1 MKGLT
6 DRQLAV
12 LQFIQHHQ
20 ASHGYPPTIRE
31 IGEQLGIKST
41 NGVNDHLK
49 ALERKGMLSR
59 TGSKSRALEVL
70 SDAPS
75 RELISSA
82 PMETSIISSPHFAQE
97 DDSLSVPLLGRI
109 AAGTPIESIEME
121 ADRIRIDR
129 STLGRH
135 ARGKVFA
142 LRVKGES
149 MIGDGIL
156 DGDTVFV
163 AHGTE
168 ARDGEIAA
176 VMVDGAATVK
186 RIYRDGRNLRL
197 EPSNPTMTAIIVRP
211 EDGRDT
217 YLLGKVV
224 AVQRTLH

>member
-12 LQFIQHHQ
+12 LQFIQSHQ
-20 ASHGYPPTIRE
+20 ASQGYPPTIRE

-59 TGSKSRALEVL
+59 VGSKSRAMEVL
-70 SDAPS
+70 SDAPAL
-75 RELISSA
+75 ESA
-82 PMETSIISSPHFAQE
+82 PVTFETTIISSPKFAVE

-109 AAGTPIESIEME
+109 AAGTPIESIELE

-129 STLGRH
+129 STLGRY

-142 LRVKGES
+142 LRVKGDS

-211 EDGRDT
+211 EDGRDAS
-217 YLLGKVV
+217 LLGKVV
-224 AVQRTLH
+224 AIQRTLH

>member
-12 LQFIQHHQ
+12 LQFIQSHQ
-20 ASHGYPPTIRE
+20 ASQGYPPTSRE

-59 TGSKSRALEVL
+59 VGSKSRAMEVL
-70 SDAPS
+70 SDAPAL
-75 RELISSA
+75 ESA
-82 PMETSIISSPHFAQE
+82 PVTFETTIISSPKFAVE

-109 AAGTPIESIEME
+109 AAGTPIESIELE

-129 STLGRH
+129 STLGRY

-142 LRVKGES
+142 LRVKGDS

-211 EDGRDT
+211 EDGRDAS
-217 YLLGKVV
+217 LLGKVV
-224 AVQRTLH
+224 AIQRTLH

>member
-12 LQFIQHHQ
+12 LQFIQSHQ
-20 ASHGYPPTIRE
+20 ASQGYPPTIRE

-59 TGSKSRALEVL
+59 VGSKSRAMEVL
-70 SDAPS
+70 SDATS
-75 RELISSA
+75 RELPASDLH
-82 PMETSIISSPHFAQE
+82 TTQLISSPKFAVE

-109 AAGTPIESIEME
+109 AAGTPIESIELE

-129 STLGRH
+129 STLGRY

-142 LRVKGES
+142 LRVKGDS

-211 EDGRDT
+211 EDGRDAS
-217 YLLGKVV
+217 LLGKVI
-224 AVQRTLH
+224 AIQRTLH

>member
-1 MKGLT
+1 MTPCL
-6 DRQLAV
+6 
-12 LQFIQHHQ
+12 F
-20 ASHGYPPTIRE
+20 
-31 IGEQLGIKST
+31 
-41 NGVNDHLK
+41 
-49 ALERKGMLSR
+49 
-59 TGSKSRALEVL
+59 
-70 SDAPS
+70 
-75 RELISSA
+75 
-82 PMETSIISSPHFAQE
+82 
-97 DDSLSVPLLGRI
+97 PLLGRI
-109 AAGTPIESIEME
+109 AAGTPIESIELE

-129 STLGRH
+129 STLGRY

-142 LRVKGES
+142 LRVKGDS

-211 EDGRDT
+211 EDGRDAS
-217 YLLGKVV
+217 LLGKVV
-224 AVQRTLH
+224 AIQRTLH

>member
-6 DRQLAV
+6 ERQLAV
-12 LQFIQHHQ
+12 LEFIQSHQ
-20 ASHGYPPTIRE
+20 ARFGYPPTIRE

-59 TGSKSRALEVL
+59 TGSKSRAMEVH
-70 SDAPS
+70 SSSSS
-75 RELISSA
+75 RPLVQE
-82 PMETSIISSPHFAQE
+82 FATNVPRYIADVGD
-97 DDSLSVPLLGRI
+97 DDSLSVPMLGRI
-109 AAGTPIESIEME
+109 AAGTPIESIETE
-121 ADRIRIDR
+121 ADRIRVDR
-129 STLGRH
+129 ATLGRY

-186 RIYRDGRNLRL
+186 RIFRDGRNLRL
-197 EPSNPTMTAIIVRP
+197 EPSNPTMTAIVVRP

>member
-6 DRQLAV
+6 ERQLAV
-12 LQFIQHHQ
+12 LEFIQAHQ
-20 ASHGYPPTIRE
+20 ARHGYPPTIRE

-59 TGSKSRALEVL
+59 TGSKSRAMEVHGSSSSRPIT
-70 SDAPS
+70 SD
-75 RELISSA
+75 IS
-82 PMETSIISSPHFAQE
+82 TSGPIFSGDLGE
-97 DDSLSVPLLGRI
+97 DDSLSVPMLGRI
-109 AAGTPIESIEME
+109 AAGTPIESIETE
-121 ADRIRIDR
+121 ADRIRVDR
-129 STLGRH
+129 ATLGRY

-142 LRVKGES
+142 LRVKGDS

-163 AHGTE
+163 AHGSE
-168 ARDGEIAA
+168 ARNGEIAA

-186 RIYRDGRNLRL
+186 RLYREGRNLRL
-197 EPSNPTMTAIIVRP
+197 EPSNPAMADIIVRP

>member
-12 LQFIQHHQ
+12 LQFIQSHQ
-20 ASHGYPPTIRE
+20 ASQGYPPTIRE

-59 TGSKSRALEVL
+59 VGSKSRAREVL
-70 SDAPS
+70 SDAPAL
-75 RELISSA
+75 ESA
-82 PMETSIISSPHFAQE
+82 PVAFETTIISSPIFERE

-109 AAGTPIESIEME
+109 AAGTPIESIELE

-129 STLGRH
+129 STLGRY

-142 LRVKGES
+142 LRVKGDS

-211 EDGRDT
+211 EDGRDAS
-217 YLLGKVV
+217 LLGKVV
-224 AVQRTLH
+224 AIQRTLH

>member
-6 DRQLAV
+6 ERQLAV
-12 LQFIQHHQ
+12 LEFIQSHQ
-20 ASHGYPPTIRE
+20 ARFGYPPTIRE

-59 TGSKSRALEVL
+59 TGSKSRAMEVH
-70 SDAPS
+70 SSSSS
-75 RELISSA
+75 RPLV
-82 PMETSIISSPHFAQE
+82 QE
-97 DDSLSVPLLGRI
+97 FVTNVPRYLADVGDDDSLSVPMLGRI
-109 AAGTPIESIEME
+109 AAGTPIESIETD
-121 ADRIRIDR
+121 ADRIRVDR
-129 STLGRH
+129 ATLGRY

-186 RIYRDGRNLRL
+186 RIFRDGRNLRL
-197 EPSNPTMTAIIVRP
+197 EPSNPTMTAIVVRP

>member
-12 LQFIQHHQ
+12 LQFIQSHQ
-20 ASHGYPPTIRE
+20 ASQGYPPTIRE

-59 TGSKSRALEVL
+59 VGSKSRAMEVL
-70 SDAPS
+70 SDAPA
-75 RELISSA
+75 REAASA
-82 PMETSIISSPHFAQE
+82 TFETSVISSPMLEQE
-97 DDSLSVPLLGRI
+97 DDSLSIPMLGRI
-109 AAGTPIESIEME
+109 AAGTPIESIEDSS
-121 ADRIRIDR
+121 DRIRVDR

-186 RIYRDGRNLRL
+186 RIYRDGKTLRL

>member
-12 LQFIQHHQ
+12 LQFIQSHQ
-20 ASHGYPPTIRE
+20 ASQGYPPTIRE

-59 TGSKSRALEVL
+59 VGSKSRAMEVL
-70 SDAPS
+70 SDAPAL
-75 RELISSA
+75 ESA
-82 PMETSIISSPHFAQE
+82 PVTFETNIISSPHFAQE
-97 DDSLSVPLLGRI
+97 DDSLSVPMLGRI
-109 AAGTPIESIEME
+109 AAGTPIESIEFE
-121 ADRIRIDR
+121 ADRLRIDR
-129 STLGRH
+129 STLGRY

-142 LRVKGES
+142 LRVEGDS

-197 EPSNPTMTAIIVRP
+197 EPSNPTMAAIIVRG

-217 YLLGKVV
+217 SLLGKVV
-224 AVQRTLH
+224 AIQRTLH